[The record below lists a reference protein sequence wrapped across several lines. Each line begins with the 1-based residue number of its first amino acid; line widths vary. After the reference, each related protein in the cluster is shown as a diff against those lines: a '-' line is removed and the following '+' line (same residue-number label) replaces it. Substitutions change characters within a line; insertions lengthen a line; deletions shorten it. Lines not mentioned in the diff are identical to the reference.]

1 MNNRYDT
8 IITGAGPA
16 GLFCAINASGDGRG
30 VLILEKNS
38 IPGKKLLLSG
48 SGQCNF
54 THTGGIAEFIKHYG
68 TAANFVKPALSAF
81 TNIQLVEFFES
92 HGIKTAAREDGK
104 IFPASMKAHDILSLL
119 LRLCTERSVDIKYST
134 QVKSVSY
141 CESGFTVSA
150 GGVIYT
156 SSNLVVASGGS
167 SYPATGSSGDGFKL
181 AESSGHTV
189 TETSPA
195 LAPLYVKNYTLGE
208 LSGISVRES
217 RITLLRNDKK
227 IISGRGDI
235 LFTPKGLSGPGILDM
250 SRYVRSGD
258 MITISLAGRSAHD
271 VETLLTDILRSE
283 GKKSARNILKIFE
296 IPERLI
302 DALLEHAEIDP
313 AKKAAEISRRERNRI
328 QELIN
333 SFPFEVENKGGFRIA
348 MATAGGV
355 SRDEIDRRTMES
367 KIIKGLYFAG
377 EVIDV
382 DGDTGGYNIQWAF
395 SSGKAAG
402 KAISKSNL

>member
-1 MNNRYDT
+1 
-8 IITGAGPA
+8 
-16 GLFCAINASGDGRG
+16 
-30 VLILEKNS
+30 
-38 IPGKKLLLSG
+38 
-48 SGQCNF
+48 
-54 THTGGIAEFIKHYG
+54 
-68 TAANFVKPALSAF
+68 
-81 TNIQLVEFFES
+81 
-92 HGIKTAAREDGK
+92 
-104 IFPASMKAHDILSLL
+104 
-119 LRLCTERSVDIKYST
+119 
-134 QVKSVSY
+134 
-141 CESGFTVSA
+141 
-150 GGVIYT
+150 
-156 SSNLVVASGGS
+156 
-167 SYPATGSSGDGFKL
+167 
-181 AESSGHTV
+181 
-189 TETSPA
+189 
-195 LAPLYVKNYTLGE
+195 
-208 LSGISVRES
+208 
-217 RITLLRNDKK
+217 
-227 IISGRGDI
+227 
-235 LFTPKGLSGPGILDM
+235 
-250 SRYVRSGD
+250 